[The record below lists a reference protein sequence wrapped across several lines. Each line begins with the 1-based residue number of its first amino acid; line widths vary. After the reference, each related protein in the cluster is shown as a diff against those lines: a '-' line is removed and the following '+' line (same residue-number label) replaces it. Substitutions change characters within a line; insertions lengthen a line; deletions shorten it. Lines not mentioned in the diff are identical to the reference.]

1 LDSTPLRQAKFNL
14 AILRFAPLGNIQAR
28 HDFEARHQGTPV
40 TGGNALV
47 FQTAAVNAHANDRV
61 GARRIG
67 LNVNVGGAAF
77 VGIDND
83 LVGQAHNGA
92 VVFAQA
98 ADVVVVVVETQG
110 LLGEFTQNVLDG
122 AEFGLAARGTAEV
135 LQDVLGQADE
145 PAQGGAAQ
153 QHLDVFGFEQ
163 VFGVIDEHFDGSAV
177 AAQGQPAVGFE
188 KLKIEV
194 LEQAAIDHEAVVK
207 GQEG

>member
-47 FQTAAVNAHANDRV
+47 FQTAAVNTHANDRI

-67 LNVNVGGAAF
+67 LNVNVGGAPF

-83 LVGQAHNGA
+83 LVGQAHYGA

-98 ADVVVVVVETQG
+98 ADVVVVVVEPRG
-110 LLGEFTQNVLDG
+110 FLGEFAQDVLDG
-122 AEFGLAARGTAEV
+122 AELGVAPGGTGE
-135 LQDVLGQADE
+135 
-145 PAQGGAAQ
+145 
-153 QHLDVFGFEQ
+153 
-163 VFGVIDEHFDGSAV
+163 
-177 AAQGQPAVGFE
+177 
-188 KLKIEV
+188 
-194 LEQAAIDHEAVVK
+194 
-207 GQEG
+207 